1 MKTLFLSF
9 LLSANNRYHID
20 VEYLG
25 RDTSTGRKM
34 YSLAGELA
42 VYQGLYRGEVLEF
55 ARTGRI
61 NELDINFEDMIMTSK
76 PIYGFADRPIFEPKE

>member
-9 LLSANNRYHID
+9 LLSTNNRYHIN

-25 RDTSTGRKM
+25 RDMSTGRKM

-76 PIYGFADRPIFEPKE
+76 PIYGFVDRPISELKE